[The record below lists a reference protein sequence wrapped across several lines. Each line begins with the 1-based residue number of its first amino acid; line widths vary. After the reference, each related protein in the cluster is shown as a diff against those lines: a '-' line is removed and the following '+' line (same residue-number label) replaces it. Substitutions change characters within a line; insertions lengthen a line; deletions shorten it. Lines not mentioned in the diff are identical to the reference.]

1 MFEPIIQIAEEAGRA
16 ILEVYERSEIEVET
30 KSDSSPL
37 TQADLAAH
45 RIIVAR
51 LGELFPAIPVLSE
64 ESDSISLQQR
74 RAWTQYFLVDPL
86 DGTKEFIQR
95 NGEFTVNIALI
106 DHGKPMVGVVHV
118 PVQGRTFFG
127 SQLDTPAAWL
137 IEAGQRKQIRARPM
151 SSSHEDDA
159 IVVVASR
166 RHGAEA
172 LERLLEGLR
181 SRFEVKLTNMGS
193 SLKLCLVAAG
203 EADLYPRLAPTSEW
217 DTAAAQAIV
226 EAAGGQV
233 LDLDFQPLRYNQ
245 KDSLLN
251 PYFLVVADKTYDWE
265 KHLLL

>member
-1 MFEPIIQIAEEAGRA
+1 VFEPIIQIAEEAGRA
-16 ILEVYERSEIEVET
+16 ILEVYEGSEIDVET

-51 LGELFPAIPVLSE
+51 LGELFPEIPVLSE

-74 RAWTQYFLVDPL
+74 RAWTKYFLVDPL

-106 DHGKPMVGVVHV
+106 DEGKPMVGVVHV
-118 PVQGRTFFG
+118 PVQGTTFFG
-127 SQLDTPAAWL
+127 TQLDRPTAWM
-137 IEAGQRKQIRARPM
+137 IEDGQRKQIHARPM
-151 SSSHEDDA
+151 HPKPEDDA
-159 IVVVASR
+159 VVVVASR

-172 LERLLEGLR
+172 LERLLDGLR
-181 SRFEVKLTNMGS
+181 SHFEVKLTNMGS
-193 SLKLCLVAAG
+193 SLKLCLIAAG

-233 LDLDFQPLRYNQ
+233 LDLNFQPLLYNQ

-251 PYFLVVADKTYDWE
+251 PYFLVIADSTYDWQ